1 MAAARSGERRRQPE
15 VVALAVVCAI
25 ATIAL
30 GIYPDPLLDVARDA
44 GAAITSL
51 V

>member
-1 MAAARSGERRRQPE
+1 VRQPE
-15 VVALAVVCAI
+15 VAVVAVLCALL
-25 ATIAL
+25 TVAL
-30 GIYPDPLLDVARDA
+30 GIYPDPLFDAARDA